1 MARKSDPTTI
11 DDIPVVFTCPQ
22 CGEQVEEKLR
32 VFNIKHEF
40 VCRIGAHAFTLT
52 QETRDDIFRQH
63 SERIGEI
70 FGR

>member
-1 MARKSDPTTI
+1 MVRKSGRTTI

-32 VFNIKHEF
+32 GFENKREF
-40 VCRIGAHAFTLT
+40 VCRIGAHSFTLT
-52 QETRDDIFRQH
+52 EKQHGEIFRQH
-63 SERIGEI
+63 SVRIGKI

>member
-11 DDIPVVFTCPQ
+11 DDIPVVVTCPQ

-32 VFNIKHEF
+32 VFKFKLEY
-40 VCRIGAHAFTLT
+40 VCRICGHALILT
-52 QETRDDIFRQH
+52 QEQRDDIFRQH

-70 FGR
+70 IGR

>member
-1 MARKSDPTTI
+1 MARKSDRTTI

-32 VFNIKHEF
+32 VFKFKREY
-40 VCRIGAHAFTLT
+40 VCRTGTHAFILT
-52 QETRDDIFRQH
+52 QEQRDDIFRQH

-70 FGR
+70 VGR